1 MAIKYE
7 NISATKHIVRDKV
20 NLPLN
25 NSLIFILKI
34 QLSPKSPLKTILETH
49 LPYLYKKGLSKP
61 KRIFSF
67 SISSYV
73 ICDPWVFLNARYL
86 SAQVPGTNSINEKTI
101 KHTSNKVITASP
113 ALVRVNCIKLIIFN
127 N

>member
-1 MAIKYE
+1 MNLRVLSNDAYFVVADMIPTGMAIKYE

-67 SISSYV
+67 SMSS
-73 ICDPWVFLNARYL
+73 
-86 SAQVPGTNSINEKTI
+86 
-101 KHTSNKVITASP
+101 
-113 ALVRVNCIKLIIFN
+113 
-127 N
+127 